1 MAEKNFNARFKQKH
15 DVEANWAKATFAP
28 LAGEFIVY
36 DTDENNPLPRI
47 KIGDGET

>member
-1 MAEKNFNARFKQKH
+1 MTEKNFNARFKQKH
-15 DVEANWAKATFAP
+15 DIEANWANATFVP